1 MIHRYTYVRAR
12 HVRNPIEKRGESRRR
27 PGWRSIPQGERVEAR
42 REELWLNARGPD
54 RKVGD
59 QPQGERVEAR
69 REELWLNARGLDR
82 KLMIV
87 LD

>member
-1 MIHRYTYVRAR
+1 MERR
-12 HVRNPIEKRGESRRR
+12 ESRRR
-27 PGWRSIPQGERVEAR
+27 
-42 REELWLNARGPD
+42 
-54 RKVGD
+54 VGD

-82 KLMIV
+82 KVMIV

>member
-1 MIHRYTYVRAR
+1 MEINQKVREWR
-12 HVRNPIEKRGESRRR
+12 LGEKRGESRRR
-27 PGWRSIPQGERVEAR
+27 
-42 REELWLNARGPD
+42 
-54 RKVGD
+54 VGD

-82 KLMIV
+82 KVMIV